1 MPNKAVLI
9 MAGGTGGHV
18 YPALAIAEHLR
29 EQGVKLFWLGTKTGL
44 ESHVAP
50 ENGFAF
56 FTIDV
61 SGLRGKNFSRW
72 LLAPFTLIRALI
84 QSLKVIINIRP
95 SAVIGLGGFVSG
107 PGGLAAWLLRK
118 PLFIHEQNS
127 IAGLTNRLLA
137 PFAQIVMQG
146 FPDSLQGKKV
156 VTTGNPVRNDILIHA
171 TSPVDRINSREGQAL
186 NLLVLG
192 GSLGARALN
201 EIMPDVMSNLPDDV
215 KIDLWHQTGKAHFDS
230 TLSLYKQSPY
240 GVDGK
245 IVAYIDTMS
254 EAYLWADIILC
265 RAGALTISEISI
277 MGLASILVPYPYA
290 VDDHQTSNARYLSDA
305 GAAILIP
312 QEQLKRSSIVEILS
326 RFYRERESLKTMA
339 MAALNKSMP
348 DATRLIGN
356 LCMESLND

>member
-1 MPNKAVLI
+1 MSNKAVLI
-9 MAGGTGGHV
+9 LAGGTGGHV
-18 YPALAIAEHLR
+18 YPALAIAEYLR
-29 EQGVKLFWLGTKTGL
+29 EQGINLFWLGTESGL
-44 ESHVAP
+44 ESRVVP

-61 SGLRGKNFSRW
+61 SGLRGKTLSRW
-72 LLAPFTLIRALI
+72 LIAPFTLLRALI
-84 QSLKVIINIRP
+84 QSVKVIINTRP

-118 PLFIHEQNS
+118 PLYIHEQNS

-137 PFAQIVMQG
+137 PFARKIMQG
-146 FPDSLQGKKV
+146 FPGSMHGRKV
-156 VTTGNPVRNDILIHA
+156 ITTGNPVRSDILIHA
-171 TSPVDRINSREGQAL
+171 LSPVERMQGREDQAL
-186 NLLVLG
+186 RLLVLG

-201 EIMPDVMSNLPDDV
+201 EIVPEVMSNLPDNV
-215 KIDLWHQTGKAHFDS
+215 KIDLWHQTGKSHYDA
-230 TLSLYKQSPY
+230 TLSLYGQNQEDKNYRVVPY
-240 GVDGK
+240 
-245 IVAYIDTMS
+245 IEIMS

-277 MGLASILVPYPYA
+277 MGLASILIPYPYA
-290 VDDHQTSNARYLSDA
+290 VDDHQTTNARYLSDA

-312 QEQLKRSSIVEILS
+312 QDHLDVSTIVGLLS

-339 MAALNKSMP
+339 VAARNRSMP
-348 DATRLIGN
+348 DATRMIGD